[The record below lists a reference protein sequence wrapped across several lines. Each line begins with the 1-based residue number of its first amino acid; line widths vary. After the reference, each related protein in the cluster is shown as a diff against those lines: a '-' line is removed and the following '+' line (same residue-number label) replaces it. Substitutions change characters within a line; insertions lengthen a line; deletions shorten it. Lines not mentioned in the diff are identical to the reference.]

1 MPKTTVTNKIINY
14 LYTHSGL
21 SKDDVYQAMRL
32 SMDKYPSRRIVRE
45 LLEDKVRF
53 TSETKYTYSD
63 KKRDLKKIMS
73 PEFYESQMKDL
84 KKNYVKNAIMKT
96 EVSPKRF
103 NKEIRT
109 SIANIFQT
117 DES

>member
-1 MPKTTVTNKIINY
+1 MPKTTVTNKIIIY

-21 SKDDVYQAMRL
+21 SKDDVYEAMRL
-32 SMDKYPSRRIVRE
+32 SMDKHPSRREVRE
-45 LLEDKVRF
+45 LLEGKVRF
-53 TSETKYTYSD
+53 TSDTKYTYSD
-63 KKRDLKKIMS
+63 KKHDLKQIMS

-96 EVSPKRF
+96 EVSPKKF
-103 NKEIRT
+103 NKEIR
-109 SIANIFQT
+109 SSVANIYQT